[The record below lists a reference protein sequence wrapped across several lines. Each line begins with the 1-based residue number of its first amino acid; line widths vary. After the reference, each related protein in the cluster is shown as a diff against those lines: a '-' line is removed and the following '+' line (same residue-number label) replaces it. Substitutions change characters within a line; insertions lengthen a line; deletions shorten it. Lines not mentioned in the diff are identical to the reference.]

1 MIRIPSLHCLV
12 QRTEIPPSSMVWR
25 EKKKKSKNKKKGHST
40 LLPKDSLDVKRVKL
54 AKIVSNSFHQ
64 QVESIPQNLACMFA
78 LTHRMRP
85 VLMRGGKD
93 REEMAAAG
101 LNHNHP
107 CSAVTERR
115 TVT

>member
-25 EKKKKSKNKKKGHST
+25 EKKKSKNKKKVHST

-54 AKIVSNSFHQ
+54 AKILSNSFHQ
-64 QVESIPQNLACMFA
+64 QVESIPQNLAFMFA
-78 LTHRMRP
+78 LTHRMRQ
-85 VLMRGGKD
+85 VLMGGGKD
-93 REEMAAAG
+93 REEMASAG